1 MRVHHSCALH
11 PQLIVWAI
19 LIGVFLFYA
28 LLVLIVVSV
37 ACFGGSVKPAP
48 VAKDDNGKPLP
59 VSAGAAA
66 AGYASSVWTFT
77 LNFFGLDDLT
87 PEAAPAVTGSA
98 KAAAA
103 PTTDASASLLAS
115 SA

>member
-1 MRVHHSCALH
+1 M
-11 PQLIVWAI
+11 
-19 LIGVFLFYA
+19 
-28 LLVLIVVSV
+28 
-37 ACFGGSVKPAP
+37 ACCGGSVKPPA

-66 AGYASSVWTFT
+66 AGYASSAWTFT

-87 PEAAPAVTGSA
+87 PEPAPAVTGGA

-103 PTTDASASLLAS
+103 PTTDASASLLSS